1 MNKIGVIKMAN
12 VHIENNELLLEAS
25 LEDIEAIVKEAV
37 KNIDQYK
44 DEISVI
50 YDKMPKFEY
59 TYFCFYAYSTYR
71 LLEKALH
78 FSCEEV
84 GHFRLTAPEEFYYAF
99 FGVISTLYH
108 EHCAK

>member
-1 MNKIGVIKMAN
+1 MAN

-25 LEDIEAIVKEAV
+25 LEDIETIVKEAV

-44 DEISVI
+44 EEISVI

-59 TYFCFYAYSTYR
+59 KHFCFYAYSTYR
-71 LLEKALH
+71 LLEKALN
-78 FSCEEV
+78 FSCDEV
-84 GHFRLTAPEEFYYAF
+84 GHFRLIAPEEFYYAF
-99 FGVISTLYH
+99 FGVISTLHH